1 MACGS
6 ATLDGVESVLV
17 IGRIRGDRSDE
28 VDELLAGGELGS
40 RAFRQ
45 GETLALLVESPQVET
60 RFLGLLRDEEGAF
73 ARLVGCLEGVPVLPR
88 EVTARPV

>member
-1 MACGS
+1 M
-6 ATLDGVESVLV
+6 
-17 IGRIRGDRSDE
+17 IGRIRGDCGDE

-45 GETLALLVESPQVET
+45 GETLVLLVESPQVET